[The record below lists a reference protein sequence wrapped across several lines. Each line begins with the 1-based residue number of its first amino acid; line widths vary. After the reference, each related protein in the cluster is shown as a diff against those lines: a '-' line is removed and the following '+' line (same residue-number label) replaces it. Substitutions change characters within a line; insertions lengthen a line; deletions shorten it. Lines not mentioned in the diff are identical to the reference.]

1 MMNNK
6 YSKFIDKYIKLKKWD
21 NETGLLLLL
30 DEIIDYMSG
39 EIL

>member
-1 MMNNK
+1 MNNK
-6 YSKFIDKYIKLKKWD
+6 YSEFVDKYIKLKKRD

-30 DEIIDYMSG
+30 DEIIDYMTG